1 MAVRHVTV
9 AMNGVTG
16 RMGRNQHLERSIA
29 AIIADGGVL
38 LPDGDTIVPVP
49 ILVGRNADRLQA
61 LATTYGVER
70 WTTDLEGVLRDP
82 DVDVYFDAQLTSLRA
97 PAVRAAIEAGKA
109 IYCEKPL
116 ADDLATARE
125 LADLARER
133 GIKHGIVHDKLFLP
147 GLLKLRRLID
157 SGFFGRILSV
167 RIEFGYW
174 VFEGTIEPS
183 QRPSWNY
190 RREDGGSIILDM
202 FPHWQY
208 VIEDLFGS
216 IRSVVALGSTH
227 IPERVDEH
235 GEVYPAT
242 ADDAAYGILQLE
254 DGAIVQVNSSWT
266 TRVHRGELVELHV
279 DGTDGSAV
287 AGLRDCRQQH
297 RSATPRP
304 VWNPDL
310 PNPIDFRAGW
320 LEVPDINVSVNGF
333 RDQWE
338 RFLRHVVVDEPF
350 PYGLDAGVRGTQLVE
365 ATMRSWAERR
375 WVDLDEV
382 IT

>member
-1 MAVRHVTV
+1 MAVRQVTV

-29 AIIADGGVL
+29 AIVADGGVP
-38 LPDGDTIVPVP
+38 LPDGDVVMPVP
-49 ILVGRNADRLQA
+49 ILLGRSDDRLRA
-61 LATTYGVER
+61 LAAAYGVER
-70 WTTDLEGVLRDP
+70 WSTDLGAVLAEP

-109 IYCEKPL
+109 VYCEKPL
-116 ADDLATARE
+116 ADDLGTARE
-125 LADLARER
+125 LAALAAAR
-133 GIKHGIVHDKLFLP
+133 GVKHGIVHDKLFLP

-157 SGFFGRILSV
+157 SGFLGRILSV

-174 VFEGTIEPS
+174 VFEGTIEPA

-208 VIEDLFGS
+208 VIEDLFGP

-235 GEVYPAT
+235 GRTYAAT

-254 DGAIVQVNSSWT
+254 GGIVVQVNSSWT
-266 TRVHRGELVELHV
+266 TRVDRGELVEFHV

-310 PNPIDFRAGW
+310 PNPIDFRRGW
-320 LEVPDINVSVNGF
+320 LDVPEVTAPIHGF
-333 RDQWE
+333 RAQWE
-338 RFLRHVVVDEPF
+338 RFLRHVVADEPF
-350 PYGLDAGVRGTQLVE
+350 PYGLDAGARGTQLVE
-365 ATMRSWAERR
+365 AAMRSWTERR
-375 WVDLDEV
+375 WVDMDEV
-382 IT
+382 AA

>member
-1 MAVRHVTV
+1 MAVRQVTV

-29 AIIADGGVL
+29 AIVADGGVP
-38 LPDGDTIVPVP
+38 LPDGDVVMPVP
-49 ILVGRNADRLQA
+49 ILLGRSDDRLRA
-61 LATTYGVER
+61 LAAAYGVER
-70 WTTDLEGVLRDP
+70 WSTDLGAVLAEP

-109 IYCEKPL
+109 VYCEKPL
-116 ADDLATARE
+116 ADDLGTARE
-125 LADLARER
+125 LAALAAAR
-133 GIKHGIVHDKLFLP
+133 GVKHGIVHDKLFLP

-157 SGFFGRILSV
+157 SGFLGRILSV

-174 VFEGTIEPS
+174 VFEGTIEPA

-208 VIEDLFGS
+208 VIEDLFGP

-227 IPERVDEH
+227 IPERVDEQ
-235 GEVYPAT
+235 GRTYAAT

-254 DGAIVQVNSSWT
+254 GGIVVQVNSSWT
-266 TRVHRGELVELHV
+266 TRVDRGELVEFHV

-310 PNPIDFRAGW
+310 PNPIDFRRGW
-320 LEVPDINVSVNGF
+320 LDVPEVTEPINGF
-333 RDQWE
+333 RAQWE
-338 RFLRHVVVDEPF
+338 RFLRHVVADEPF
-350 PYGLDAGVRGTQLVE
+350 PYGLDAGARGTQLVE
-365 ATMRSWAERR
+365 AAMRSWTERR
-375 WVDLDEV
+375 WVDMDEV
-382 IT
+382 AA